1 MASFGLSASLYLEKS
16 MKLVE
21 IFIDVTSQKEIE
33 IDAVAFTVTAAKRH
47 VIHYFEKPSRFEFRM
62 SALIKIR

>member
-1 MASFGLSASLYLEKS
+1 